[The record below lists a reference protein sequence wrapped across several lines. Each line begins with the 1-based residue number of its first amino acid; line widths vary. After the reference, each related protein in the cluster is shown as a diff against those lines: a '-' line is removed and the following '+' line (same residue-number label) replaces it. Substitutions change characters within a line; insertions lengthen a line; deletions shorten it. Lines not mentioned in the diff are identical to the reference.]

1 MAVPDNY
8 QTVSVY
14 LPPELAQKVK
24 DYAIEHNLTR
34 KSKVGDKPALGTAVV
49 EILATI
55 LDSPLPSKVPS
66 QLPSKTSQLPNNVLS
81 TVLERLDRLESI
93 TSQLQNTQLDP
104 INTMGSTLLGNVPEQ
119 SNHVPFQTSIESPEI
134 ETSQPLELDS
144 RQSLNSTLLSDVP
157 KQSNHVPSQTSIGVP
172 KIESSQPLEADSQQ
186 SLAST
191 LLSTLPSQVP
201 TEQIFDPKQWDEP
214 LAELVR
220 TGISTTEIA
229 TELTQLGYTNSKGNP
244 IDRKSIESKFKQHP
258 DLKTAY
264 DNARKSPAPTTVK
277 PTPLV
282 QTEIVLTAVQT
293 KDLQQI
299 NDRVSKVTKAKS
311 KKLLD
316 LGLIIQIGEDLVLTK
331 QGETTLAKHQT

>member
-49 EILATI
+49 EILTS
-55 LDSPLPSKVPS
+55 LLNSPLLSKAPS
-66 QLPSKTSQLPNNVLS
+66 QAPIKTSQLPDNVLS
-81 TVLERLDRLESI
+81 TVLDRLNRLESI
-93 TSQLQNTQLDP
+93 ISQLQNTQLDP
-104 INTMGSTLLGNVPEQ
+104 INATTSVLPSNV
-119 SNHVPFQTSIESPEI
+119 
-134 ETSQPLELDS
+134 LE
-144 RQSLNSTLLSDVP
+144 
-157 KQSNHVPSQTSIGVP
+157 QSNHVPSQTSIGSP
-172 KIESSQPLEADSQQ
+172 EPESSQPLELDSQQ
-186 SLAST
+186 SLTST
-191 LLSTLPSQVP
+191 LPSTLPSQVP

-229 TELTQLGYTNSKGNP
+229 TELTQMGYTNSKGNP

-264 DNARKSPAPTTVK
+264 NNARKPPVPTTIEL
-277 PTPLV
+277 TPPV
-282 QTEIVLTAVQT
+282 QTEIVLTAAQA

-299 NDRVSKVTKAKS
+299 NDRVGKVTKAKS

-316 LGLIIQIGEDLVLTK
+316 LGLIVQIGEDLILTK
-331 QGETTLAKHQT
+331 QGEKVLTKHQL

>member
-49 EILATI
+49 EILASI

-66 QLPSKTSQLPNNVLS
+66 PSPAKVSKVPDNVLS
-81 TVLERLDRLESI
+81 TVLKRLDRLESI

-104 INTMGSTLLGNVPEQ
+104 INTPKSTLLGNVLKQ
-119 SNHVPFQTSIESPEI
+119 SDLLPSQTSIESPEP
-134 ETSQPLELDS
+134 ETRQLLEPDAH
-144 RQSLNSTLLSDVP
+144 QSPNSI
-157 KQSNHVPSQTSIGVP
+157 VPSI
-172 KIESSQPLEADSQQ
+172 I
-186 SLAST
+186 
-191 LLSTLPSQVP
+191 PSQVP
-201 TEQIFDPKQWDEP
+201 AEQILDPKQWDEP
-214 LAELVR
+214 LAELVK

-229 TELTQLGYTNSKGNP
+229 SKLTQMGYTNSKGNP

-264 DNARKSPAPTTVK
+264 DSARKSPAPTTVEF
-277 PTPLV
+277 TPPV
-282 QTEIVLTAVQT
+282 QTEIALTAAQA

-299 NDRVSKVTKAKS
+299 NDRVGKVIKAKS

-316 LGLIIQIGEDLVLTK
+316 LGLIVQIGDDLVLTK
-331 QGETTLAKHQT
+331 QGETVLAKHQT

>member
-8 QTVSVY
+8 HTVSVY

-34 KSKVGDKPALGTAVV
+34 KSKAGDKPALGTAIV

-66 QLPSKTSQLPNNVLS
+66 QLPAKASKIPGNVLS

-93 TSQLQNTQLDP
+93 TSQLQNTQQDP
-104 INTMGSTLLGNVPEQ
+104 INTSASTLPSNVPDRL
-119 SNHVPFQTSIESPEI
+119 SPLLPKTAIGSPELN
-134 ETSQPLELDS
+134 TRKPLEPDAY
-144 RQSLNSTLLSDVP
+144 QSLNSNVP
-157 KQSNHVPSQTSIGVP
+157 
-172 KIESSQPLEADSQQ
+172 
-186 SLAST
+186 
-191 LLSTLPSQVP
+191 STLPSNVP
-201 TEQIFDPKQWDEP
+201 VKQILNPKQWDEP
-214 LAELVR
+214 LAELVK

-229 TELTQLGYTNSKGNP
+229 IELTQMGYTNSKGNP

-264 DNARKSPAPTTVK
+264 DSARKSPAPTAVE
-277 PTPLV
+277 PTPPV
-282 QTEIVLTAVQT
+282 QTEIALTAAQA

-299 NDRVSKVTKAKS
+299 NDRVGKVTKAKT

-316 LGLIIQIGEDLVLTK
+316 LGLIVQIGDDLVLTK
-331 QGETTLAKHQT
+331 QGETVLAKQQT

>member
-1 MAVPDNY
+1 MAVPHNY

-49 EILATI
+49 EILTS
-55 LDSPLPSKVPS
+55 LLSSPLLSKVPS
-66 QLPSKTSQLPNNVLS
+66 QVPIKISQLPDNVLS
-81 TVLERLDRLESI
+81 TVLDRLDRLESI
-93 TSQLQNTQLDP
+93 TSQLQNTQLDL
-104 INTMGSTLLGNVPEQ
+104 INAM
-119 SNHVPFQTSIESPEI
+119 TSISP
-134 ETSQPLELDS
+134 SNVLE
-144 RQSLNSTLLSDVP
+144 
-157 KQSNHVPSQTSIGVP
+157 QSNHVPSQTSIRSP
-172 KIESSQPLEADSQQ
+172 EPETRQPLELDSQQ
-186 SLAST
+186 SLNST
-191 LLSTLPSQVP
+191 LLSTLSSQVP
-201 TEQIFDPKQWDEP
+201 TEQVLDPKQWDEP

-229 TELTQLGYTNSKGNP
+229 TELTQMGYTNSKGNP

-264 DNARKSPAPTTVK
+264 NNARKPPVPTTIEL
-277 PTPLV
+277 TPPV
-282 QTEIVLTAVQT
+282 QTEIVLTAAQA

-299 NDRVSKVTKAKS
+299 NDRVGKVTKAKS

-316 LGLIIQIGEDLVLTK
+316 LGLIVQIGEDLILTK
-331 QGETTLAKHQT
+331 QGEKVLTKHQL

>member
-49 EILATI
+49 EILTSI
-55 LDSPLPSKVPS
+55 LNSTLPSKVLSTLPIKSS
-66 QLPSKTSQLPNNVLS
+66 QLPDNVLS

-93 TSQLQNTQLDP
+93 TSQLQNVRLNP
-104 INTMGSTLLGNVPEQ
+104 INTPTSTLPSNVPDQ
-119 SNHVPFQTSIESPEI
+119 SNHLPSQTSIESPEP
-134 ETSQPLELDS
+134 ETRQPLE
-144 RQSLNSTLLSDVP
+144 V
-157 KQSNHVPSQTSIGVP
+157 
-172 KIESSQPLEADSQQ
+172 DSQQ
-186 SLAST
+186 SLSSPLPST
-191 LLSTLPSQVP
+191 IPSQVP
-201 TEQIFDPKQWDEP
+201 TEQILDPKQWDEP

-229 TELTQLGYTNSKGNP
+229 SKLTRRGYTNSKGNP

-258 DLKTAY
+258 DLKAAY
-264 DNARKSPAPTTVK
+264 DNAQKSPTPSPLE
-277 PTPLV
+277 PTPPV
-282 QTEIVLTAVQT
+282 PPEIVLTATQA

-299 NDRVSKVTKAKS
+299 NDRVGKVTRAKS

-316 LGLIIQIGEDLVLTK
+316 LGLIVQIGEDLILTK
-331 QGETTLAKHQT
+331 QGETVLAKHQL

>member
-34 KSKVGDKPALGTAVV
+34 KSKAGDKPALGTAVV
-49 EILATI
+49 EILASI
-55 LDSPLPSKVPS
+55 LDSPLPSKAPS
-66 QLPSKTSQLPNNVLS
+66 QSLAKTSQLPDNVLS

-93 TSQLQNTQLDP
+93 TSQLQNTRLDP
-104 INTMGSTLLGNVPEQ
+104 INTLNSTLPSNVPDQ
-119 SNHVPFQTSIESPEI
+119 SNHLPSQTSIKSPEL
-134 ETSQPLELDS
+134 ETSQPLEPDAH
-144 RQSLNSTLLSDVP
+144 QSLNSIIP
-157 KQSNHVPSQTSIGVP
+157 
-172 KIESSQPLEADSQQ
+172 
-186 SLAST
+186 
-191 LLSTLPSQVP
+191 STLPSQVP
-201 TEQIFDPKQWDEP
+201 AEQILDPKQWNEP

-229 TELTQLGYTNSKGNP
+229 SELTQMGYTNSNGNP

-258 DLKTAY
+258 DLKAAY
-264 DNARKSPAPTTVK
+264 NNARKTTAPTTVE
-277 PTPLV
+277 PTPPV
-282 QTEIVLTAVQT
+282 QTEIVLTVAQA

-299 NDRVSKVTKAKS
+299 NDRVGKVTTAKS

-316 LGLIIQIGEDLVLTK
+316 LGAIVQLGEDLILTK
-331 QGETTLAKHQT
+331 QGETALAKHQL

>member
-49 EILATI
+49 EILASI
-55 LDSPLPSKVPS
+55 FNSPLPKVRA
-66 QLPSKTSQLPNNVLS
+66 KTSPLPDNVLS
-81 TVLERLDRLESI
+81 TVLERLDWLESI
-93 TSQLQNTQLDP
+93 ISQLQSTHLNP
-104 INTMGSTLLGNVPEQ
+104 INATTSILPSNVLEQ
-119 SNHVPFQTSIESPEI
+119 SNHVPYQTSIKSPEL

-144 RQSLNSTLLSDVP
+144 
-157 KQSNHVPSQTSIGVP
+157 
-172 KIESSQPLEADSQQ
+172 QQ
-186 SLAST
+186 SLSSNI
-191 LLSTLPSQVP
+191 LSTLPSILP

-214 LAELVR
+214 LAELVS

-229 TELTQLGYTNSKGNP
+229 TELTQMGYTNSKGNP

-264 DNARKSPAPTTVK
+264 DSARKPPVSTTIE
-277 PTPLV
+277 PTPPV
-282 QTEIVLTAVQT
+282 QTEIVLTAAQA
-293 KDLQQI
+293 KDLQQV
-299 NDRVSKVTKAKS
+299 NDRVGKVTTAKS

-316 LGLIIQIGEDLVLTK
+316 LGLIVQIGEDLILTK
-331 QGETTLAKHQT
+331 QGEKVLAKHQL

>member
-1 MAVPDNY
+1 MAVPDSY

-34 KSKVGDKPALGTAVV
+34 KSKEGDKPALGTAVV
-49 EILATI
+49 EILAII

-66 QLPSKTSQLPNNVLS
+66 QVLSKVSQLPDSLLS
-81 TVLERLDRLESI
+81 NVLERLDRLESI
-93 TSQLQNTQLDP
+93 TSQLQTTQLDP
-104 INTMGSTLLGNVPEQ
+104 ISTMTGTLPSNVLNQ
-119 SNHVPFQTSIESPEI
+119 S
-134 ETSQPLELDS
+134 D
-144 RQSLNSTLLSDVP
+144 LL
-157 KQSNHVPSQTSIGVP
+157 PSQTSIGSP
-172 KIESSQPLEADSQQ
+172 EPETRQ
-186 SLAST
+186 SLEVDDRQS
-191 LLSTLPSQVP
+191 LDGIIP
-201 TEQIFDPKQWDEP
+201 TKKILDPKQWKEL

-229 TELTQLGYTNSKGNP
+229 TELTQMGYTNSKGNP

-264 DNARKSPAPTTVK
+264 DSARKSPAPTAVE
-277 PTPLV
+277 PTPPV
-282 QTEIVLTAVQT
+282 QTEIVLTAVQA

-299 NDRVSKVTKAKS
+299 NDRVGKVTKAKS

-316 LGLIIQIGEDLVLTK
+316 LGLIVQIGEDLILTK
-331 QGETTLAKHQT
+331 QGEKVLAKHQL

>member
-49 EILATI
+49 EILAII

-66 QLPSKTSQLPNNVLS
+66 QSLDEFSQLPNTVLS

-93 TSQLQNTQLDP
+93 TSQLPNTQLNP
-104 INTMGSTLLGNVPEQ
+104 ISESTSTLP
-119 SNHVPFQTSIESPEI
+119 SN
-134 ETSQPLELDS
+134 
-144 RQSLNSTLLSDVP
+144 VP
-157 KQSNHVPSQTSIGVP
+157 KQSNHVPSQTSI
-172 KIESSQPLEADSQQ
+172 ESPELETSQPLEVDPQH
-186 SLAST
+186 SLNSN

-201 TEQIFDPKQWDEP
+201 TEQILDPKQWDEP
-214 LAELVR
+214 LAELVT

-229 TELTQLGYTNSKGNP
+229 SELTQMGYTNSKGNP

-264 DNARKSPAPTTVK
+264 NSARKSPTPTTVE
-277 PTPLV
+277 PTPPV
-282 QTEIVLTAVQT
+282 QTEIVLTAAQA

-299 NDRVSKVTKAKS
+299 NDRVGKVTTAKS

-316 LGLIIQIGEDLVLTK
+316 LGAIVQIGEDLILTK
-331 QGETTLAKHQT
+331 QGETVLAKHQL

>member
-49 EILATI
+49 EILASI
-55 LDSPLPSKVPS
+55 FNSPLPSKAPS
-66 QLPSKTSQLPNNVLS
+66 QVPIKTSQLPNNVLS

-93 TSQLQNTQLDP
+93 TSQLQSTQLNP
-104 INTMGSTLLGNVPEQ
+104 INAM
-119 SNHVPFQTSIESPEI
+119 
-134 ETSQPLELDS
+134 
-144 RQSLNSTLLSDVP
+144 NSTLPSSVP
-157 KQSNHVPSQTSIGVP
+157 EQSNHVPSQTSIGSP
-172 KIESSQPLEADSQQ
+172 EPETRQSLEADVQQ
-186 SLAST
+186 SLNSNV
-191 LLSTLPSQVP
+191 LSKVPSKVL
-201 TEQIFDPKQWDEP
+201 TEKILDPKQWDEP

-229 TELTQLGYTNSKGNP
+229 SELTQMGYTNSKGNP

-264 DNARKSPAPTTVK
+264 NNVRKSPAPTAVE
-277 PTPLV
+277 PTPPV
-282 QTEIVLTAVQT
+282 PPEIVLTATQA

-299 NDRVSKVTKAKS
+299 NDRVGKVAKAKS

-316 LGLIIQIGEDLVLTK
+316 LGLIIQLGEDLILTK
-331 QGETTLAKHQT
+331 QGEKVLAKHQL

>member
-34 KSKVGDKPALGTAVV
+34 KSKAGDKPALGTAVV
-49 EILATI
+49 EILAVI
-55 LDSPLPSKVPS
+55 LDSPLPSTLLSPS
-66 QLPSKTSQLPNNVLS
+66 PAKNSPLPSNVLS

-104 INTMGSTLLGNVPEQ
+104 ITLPISTLPSNVPEQ
-119 SNHVPFQTSIESPEI
+119 SNPLPSQTSIKSPEL

-144 RQSLNSTLLSDVP
+144 QQYL
-157 KQSNHVPSQTSIGVP
+157 TSP
-172 KIESSQPLEADSQQ
+172 
-186 SLAST
+186 
-191 LLSTLPSQVP
+191 LLSTLPSQIL
-201 TEQIFDPKQWDEP
+201 TEQILDPKQWDEP
-214 LAELVR
+214 LAELVK

-229 TELTQLGYTNSKGNP
+229 SELTQMGYTNSKGNP

-264 DNARKSPAPTTVK
+264 NNVRKSPAPTAVE
-277 PTPLV
+277 PTPPV
-282 QTEIVLTAVQT
+282 PPEIVLTATQA

-299 NDRVSKVTKAKS
+299 NDRVGKVAKAKS

-316 LGLIIQIGEDLVLTK
+316 LGLIIQLGEDLILTK
-331 QGETTLAKHQT
+331 QGEKVLAKHQL

>member
-49 EILATI
+49 EILASI
-55 LDSPLPSKVPS
+55 LDSPLPSKAPS
-66 QLPSKTSQLPNNVLS
+66 QLLTQISPLPDKMLS
-81 TVLERLDRLESI
+81 TVLERLDRLESL
-93 TSQLQNTQLDP
+93 TSELLGTWLDP
-104 INTMGSTLLGNVPEQ
+104 INAPTSTLPSNVPEQ
-119 SNHVPFQTSIESPEI
+119 LNHLPSKASIGLTEPES
-134 ETSQPLELDS
+134 SQPLELDS
-144 RQSLNSTLLSDVP
+144 QQSLNSTLP
-157 KQSNHVPSQTSIGVP
+157 
-172 KIESSQPLEADSQQ
+172 
-186 SLAST
+186 
-191 LLSTLPSQVP
+191 STLPSQVP
-201 TEQIFDPKQWDEP
+201 TEKILDPKQWDES
-214 LAELVR
+214 LAELVG

-229 TELTQLGYTNSKGNP
+229 SELTQMGYTNSKGNP

-264 DNARKSPAPTTVK
+264 DNARKSPVPTTVE
-277 PTPLV
+277 PTPPV
-282 QTEIVLTAVQT
+282 SPEIVLTAAQA

-299 NDRVSKVTKAKS
+299 NDRVGKVTKAKS

-316 LGLIIQIGEDLVLTK
+316 LGLIVQIGDDLVLTK
-331 QGETTLAKHQT
+331 LGETVLAKHQS

>member
-24 DYAIEHNLTR
+24 DYAIEHKLTR

-49 EILATI
+49 EILAI
-55 LDSPLPSKVPS
+55 LLNSPLPSKVPS
-66 QLPSKTSQLPNNVLS
+66 QSLVEASQVPDNVLS
-81 TVLERLDRLESI
+81 IVLERLDRLESI
-93 TSQLQNTQLDP
+93 TSQLQNTWLNP
-104 INTMGSTLLGNVPEQ
+104 ISASTSTLPSNVPEQ
-119 SNHVPFQTSIESPEI
+119 LNHLPSQTSIESPEP
-134 ETSQPLELDS
+134 ET
-144 RQSLNSTLLSDVP
+144 
-157 KQSNHVPSQTSIGVP
+157 G
-172 KIESSQPLEADSQQ
+172 QPLEADDRQPINSNV
-186 SLAST
+186 
-191 LLSTLPSQVP
+191 LSTLPSQVP
-201 TEQIFDPKQWDEP
+201 TEQILDPKQWDEP

-229 TELTQLGYTNSKGNP
+229 SELTQMGYTNSKGNP

-264 DNARKSPAPTTVK
+264 NDARKPPAPTTIE
-277 PTPLV
+277 PTPPV
-282 QTEIVLTAVQT
+282 QTEIALTAAQA

-299 NDRVSKVTKAKS
+299 NDRVGKVTTAKS

-316 LGLIIQIGEDLVLTK
+316 LGLIVQIGEDLVLTK
-331 QGETTLAKHQT
+331 QGETALAKQQT

>member
-24 DYAIEHNLTR
+24 DYAIEHNLIR
-34 KSKVGDKPALGTAVV
+34 KSKVGDKPALGTAVI
-49 EILATI
+49 EILTST
-55 LDSPLPSKVPS
+55 LSSTLPSKVPS
-66 QLPSKTSQLPNNVLS
+66 PSPAKVSQLPDNVLS

-104 INTMGSTLLGNVPEQ
+104 ITLSISTLPSNVPEQ
-119 SNHVPFQTSIESPEI
+119 SDLLLSQTSIGSPEP
-134 ETSQPLELDS
+134 ETSQPLEPDA
-144 RQSLNSTLLSDVP
+144 RQSLNSI
-157 KQSNHVPSQTSIGVP
+157 VPSTI
-172 KIESSQPLEADSQQ
+172 
-186 SLAST
+186 
-191 LLSTLPSQVP
+191 PSQVP
-201 TEQIFDPKQWDEP
+201 TEQILDPKQWDEP

-229 TELTQLGYTNSKGNP
+229 NELSQMGYTNSKGNP

-258 DLKTAY
+258 DLKIAY
-264 DNARKSPAPTTVK
+264 NNARKSPAPTAVK
-277 PTPLV
+277 STPPV
-282 QTEIVLTAVQT
+282 QTEIVLTAAQA

-299 NDRVSKVTKAKS
+299 NDRVGKVTKAKS

-316 LGLIIQIGEDLVLTK
+316 LGLVIQIGDDLVLTK
-331 QGETTLAKHQT
+331 QGETVLAKHQL

>member
-8 QTVSVY
+8 QAVSIY

-24 DYAIEHNLTR
+24 DYAIEHKLTR

-49 EILATI
+49 EILGTI
-55 LDSPLPSKVPS
+55 FDSKVPS
-66 QLPSKTSQLPNNVLS
+66 KVSAKTSLLPDNVLS

-93 TSQLQNTQLDP
+93 TSQLQITQLDLVNATTSILP
-104 INTMGSTLLGNVPEQ
+104 SNVLEQ
-119 SNHVPFQTSIESPEI
+119 SNYLPYQTSIGSSEL

-144 RQSLNSTLLSDVP
+144 RQPLNSILPSTLLS
-157 KQSNHVPSQTSIGVP
+157 I
-172 KIESSQPLEADSQQ
+172 L
-186 SLAST
+186 
-191 LLSTLPSQVP
+191 P
-201 TEQIFDPKQWDEP
+201 TEQILDPQHWDEP
-214 LAELVR
+214 LAELVS

-229 TELTQLGYTNSKGNP
+229 TELTQMGYTNSKGNP

-264 DNARKSPAPTTVK
+264 DNARKPPVPTTIE
-277 PTPLV
+277 PTPPV
-282 QTEIVLTAVQT
+282 QTEIVLTAAQA

-299 NDRVSKVTKAKS
+299 NDRVGKITTAKS

-331 QGETTLAKHQT
+331 QGEKVLAKHQL

>member
-49 EILATI
+49 EILASI
-55 LDSPLPSKVPS
+55 LDSPLPSKLPS
-66 QLPSKTSQLPNNVLS
+66 QLLVKTSQVPDNVLS
-81 TVLERLDRLESI
+81 NVLERLDRLESLTSELLGTWIEPI
-93 TSQLQNTQLDP
+93 TLSV
-104 INTMGSTLLGNVPEQ
+104 STLPSNVPEQ
-119 SNHVPFQTSIESPEI
+119 SNHLPSQTSIESPEP
-134 ETSQPLELDS
+134 ETSQPLELDD
-144 RQSLNSTLLSDVP
+144 RQSLNSNLP
-157 KQSNHVPSQTSIGVP
+157 
-172 KIESSQPLEADSQQ
+172 
-186 SLAST
+186 ST
-191 LLSTLPSQVP
+191 LLSQLP
-201 TEQIFDPKQWDEP
+201 TEQILDLKQWDEP
-214 LAELVR
+214 LAELVS

-229 TELTQLGYTNSKGNP
+229 TELTQMGYTNSKGNP

-264 DNARKSPAPTTVK
+264 DNARKSPAPTTVE

-282 QTEIVLTAVQT
+282 SPEIALTAAQA

-299 NDRVSKVTKAKS
+299 NDRVGKVTKAKS

-316 LGLIIQIGEDLVLTK
+316 LGLIVQIGEDLVLTK
-331 QGETTLAKHQT
+331 QGETALAKQQT

>member
-55 LDSPLPSKVPS
+55 FNSPLPSKILSQVPA
-66 QLPSKTSQLPNNVLS
+66 KTSSLPDNVLS
-81 TVLERLDRLESI
+81 TVLERLDWLESI
-93 TSQLQNTQLDP
+93 TSQLQSTHLNP
-104 INTMGSTLLGNVPEQ
+104 INATTSTLPSNVPEQ
-119 SNHVPFQTSIESPEI
+119 LNHLPFQTSIKSPEL

-144 RQSLNSTLLSDVP
+144 QQSLNSTLP
-157 KQSNHVPSQTSIGVP
+157 
-172 KIESSQPLEADSQQ
+172 
-186 SLAST
+186 ST
-191 LLSTLPSQVP
+191 LLSILP
-201 TEQIFDPKQWDEP
+201 TEQILYPQHWDEP
-214 LAELVR
+214 LAELVS

-229 TELTQLGYTNSKGNP
+229 TELTQMGYTNSKGNP

-264 DNARKSPAPTTVK
+264 NNAPKPPVPTTIE
-277 PTPLV
+277 PTPPV
-282 QTEIVLTAVQT
+282 QIEIVLIAAQA

-299 NDRVSKVTKAKS
+299 NDRVGKVTTAKS

-316 LGLIIQIGEDLVLTK
+316 LGLIVQIGEDLILTK
-331 QGETTLAKHQT
+331 QGEKVLAKHQL

>member
-8 QTVSVY
+8 QAVSVY
-14 LPPELAQKVK
+14 LPPELAQRVK
-24 DYAIEHNLTR
+24 DYAVEHNLTR
-34 KSKVGDKPALGTAVV
+34 KSKVGNKPALGTAVV

-55 LDSPLPSKVPS
+55 LDSPLPSKSPS
-66 QLPSKTSQLPNNVLS
+66 QVPAKTSPLPDNALS

-104 INTMGSTLLGNVPEQ
+104 INATTSILLGNVLEQ
-119 SNHVPFQTSIESPEI
+119 LSHVPSQTSIGSPEP

-144 RQSLNSTLLSDVP
+144 QQSLNSTSP
-157 KQSNHVPSQTSIGVP
+157 
-172 KIESSQPLEADSQQ
+172 
-186 SLAST
+186 
-191 LLSTLPSQVP
+191 STLPSQVP
-201 TEQIFDPKQWDEP
+201 TEQILDPKQWDEP

-229 TELTQLGYTNSKGNP
+229 TELTQMGYTNSKGNP

-258 DLKTAY
+258 DLKTDY
-264 DNARKSPAPTTVK
+264 DSARKPPVPTTIE

-282 QTEIVLTAVQT
+282 QTEIALTAAQA

-299 NDRVSKVTKAKS
+299 NDRVGKVTIAKS

-316 LGLIIQIGEDLVLTK
+316 LGLIVQIGEDLVLTK
-331 QGETTLAKHQT
+331 LGETALAKHQT

>member
-1 MAVPDNY
+1 MAVPNNY

-49 EILATI
+49 EILAII

-66 QLPSKTSQLPNNVLS
+66 QAPAKASQLASNILS
-81 TVLERLDRLESI
+81 IVLERLDRLESI

-104 INTMGSTLLGNVPEQ
+104 INTPTSTLPSNVPKQ
-119 SNHVPFQTSIESPEI
+119 LNHLPSQTSIESSEP
-134 ETSQPLELDS
+134 
-144 RQSLNSTLLSDVP
+144 
-157 KQSNHVPSQTSIGVP
+157 
-172 KIESSQPLEADSQQ
+172 ESSQPLEVDSQQ
-186 SLAST
+186 SLNSNS
-191 LLSTLPSQVP
+191 LSTLPSIVP
-201 TEQIFDPKQWDEP
+201 TEQILDPKQWDEP
-214 LAELVR
+214 LAELVN

-229 TELTQLGYTNSKGNP
+229 NKLTQMGYINSKGNP

-264 DNARKSPAPTTVK
+264 DSARKSPAPTTVES
-277 PTPLV
+277 TPPV
-282 QTEIVLTAVQT
+282 QTEIALTAAQA

-299 NDRVSKVTKAKS
+299 NDRVGKVTKAKS

-316 LGLIIQIGEDLVLTK
+316 LGLIVQIGDDLVLTK
-331 QGETTLAKHQT
+331 QGETVLAKH